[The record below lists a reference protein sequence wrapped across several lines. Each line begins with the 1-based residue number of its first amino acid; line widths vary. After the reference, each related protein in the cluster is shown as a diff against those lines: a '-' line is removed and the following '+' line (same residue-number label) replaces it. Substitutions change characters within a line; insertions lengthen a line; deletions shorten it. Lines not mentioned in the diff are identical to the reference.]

1 MKMKIIFPLIFFF
14 GALSMAT
21 FADNEGDP
29 DSKNPAPCFS
39 VSLTGTHVSCYGGSN
54 GTVHLAIN
62 GGTGPFTI
70 SWSTGATGGTDLAG
84 LTAGYYDV
92 QVIDQGTG
100 CVAFDIFNVT
110 QPQQL
115 TSTTTQT
122 NVKCN
127 GQSTGSI
134 DLTVAGGT
142 PGYSYSWGGS
152 VTTQD
157 RTNIP
162 AGSYSVTITD
172 TKGCKDTNN
181 IVITQPAQALNRNT
195 VKDDPTCFGFS
206 DGWVD
211 LTVWGGTTPYTYNWN
226 AGAYST
232 QDISSLP
239 SGSYAVTVTD
249 ANNCT
254 STVSVMLSDPPQLTL
269 SIISTDN
276 NCFGELSGTVDIT
289 VGGGTTPYSYS
300 WANSTY
306 LLSWPDEDQDSLE
319 NNSYY
324 VTVTDAKGCKLNDS
338 AVVASPS
345 ELNLALSSTDVTA
358 FGGSNGSAN
367 STMSGGVPPYIY
379 SWSNGA
385 TTSSLTSIP
394 AGWYILTVADNH
406 GCTIVD
412 SVFISEP
419 SDPLTVAASGTNVTC
434 FGGNNGT
441 AVADASGGTQPYTF
455 LWSNGSTSNTIGG
468 LTAGTYIVTL
478 TDAYSNIAL
487 DTIEIYQPDD
497 FAFTPVVT
505 HVSCNGLG
513 NGNIN
518 MTITGG
524 TAPYTYEWLNSQFV
538 LAALTKDISGMPAD
552 QYMLELTDTM
562 GCKGS
567 FTVEITQPELLVLS
581 LDHTDAYCAFSST
594 GTASATVVGGTTPY
608 TYDWSN
614 GQTIADI
621 TTLFAGTYILTV
633 SDDHGCFTVDSVR
646 ISEPD
651 SIAIQF
657 ATTPVTCRDQHDGT
671 ISTYPMGGNGNYDW
685 LWNTGNTDPSLIDL
699 VAGTYTLTVTDMM
712 GCTGAAEIEVGLIEI
727 DCINIPTSF
736 TPNGDGVN
744 DVWVIRNS
752 PLYTEAD
759 YQIFNRWGQIVF
771 SQKGTYESW
780 DGTWNGSPIPAETY
794 YYFIKLTPA
803 SETLQGTVTIV
814 R

>member
-1 MKMKIIFPLIFFF
+1 MKMRIIFPLILIF
-14 GALSMAT
+14 GMLSSTA
-21 FADNEGDP
+21 FADNESGTE
-29 DSKNPAPCFS
+29 SNSPAPCLT
-39 VSLTGTHVSCYGGSN
+39 VSLTGTHVSCYGGNN
-54 GTVHLAIN
+54 GSVALSIS
-62 GGTGPFTI
+62 GGSGNFTI
-70 SWSTGATGGTDLAG
+70 NWSTGAVGGMSLSN

-92 QVIDQGTG
+92 QVVDNTTG

-110 QPQQL
+110 QPLQL
-115 TSTTTQT
+115 TSSTTQT
-122 NVKCN
+122 NVKCF

-134 DLTVAGGT
+134 DLSVAGGS
-142 PGYSYSWGGS
+142 PGYSYSWNGG

-157 RTNIP
+157 RTNIA

-172 TKGCKDTNN
+172 SHGCKDTSE
-181 IVITQPAQALNRNT
+181 VTITQPAQALNKST
-195 VKDDPTCFGFS
+195 TKTDPSCFGFS
-206 DGWVD
+206 DGLID
-211 LTVWGGTTPYTYNWN
+211 LTVWGGTTPYTYSWTS
-226 AGAYST
+226 GAAS
-232 QDISSLP
+232 QDISAIP
-239 SGSYAVTVTD
+239 SGSYTVTVTD

-254 STVSVMLSDPPQLTL
+254 STASVNLTDPPQLTL
-269 SIISTDN
+269 SVTSTDN
-276 NCFGELSGTVDIT
+276 NCFGEVLGTVDVT

-306 LLSWPDEDQDSLE
+306 ILSWTDEDQDSLE

-338 AVVASPS
+338 VEVSSPTA
-345 ELNLALSSTDVTA
+345 LNLTLTSTDVTA

-394 AGWYILTVADNH
+394 AGWYTLTVADGH
-406 GCTIVD
+406 GCIVVD
-412 SVFISEP
+412 SVYINEP
-419 SDPLTVAASGTNVTC
+419 SDPLTVVATGTDVTC
-434 FGGNNGT
+434 FGGTNGT
-441 AVADASGGTQPYTF
+441 ALADASGGTAPYFF
-455 LWSNGSTSNTIGG
+455 LWSNGSISNSIDG
-468 LTAGTYIVTL
+468 LSAGSYIVTL
-478 TDAYSNIAL
+478 TDAFGNTTM
-487 DTIEIYQPDD
+487 DTIDILQPDE
-497 FAFTPVVT
+497 FVFTPVVT
-505 HVSCNGLG
+505 NVSCFGFG
-513 NGNIN
+513 NGEID
-518 MTITGG
+518 MTVTGG
-524 TAPYTYEWLNSQFV
+524 TAPYSYEWLNSQFV
-538 LAALTKDISGMPAD
+538 LAALTEDISGKPAD
-552 QYMLELTDTM
+552 MYMLEITDTM
-562 GCKGS
+562 GCKAS
-567 FTVEITQPELLVLS
+567 FSVEITQPDLLELS

-594 GTASATVVGGTTPY
+594 GTASGSVNGGTTPY
-608 TYDWSN
+608 IYEWSN

-621 TTLFAGTYILTV
+621 NSLFAGTYSLTV
-633 SDDHGCFTVDSVR
+633 TDDHGCFTIDSVR

-685 LWNTGNTDPSLIDL
+685 LWNTGDTDPSLTEL
-699 VAGTYTLTVTDMM
+699 ASGVYSLTVTDMM
-712 GCTGAAEIEVGLIEI
+712 GCTGAAEIEVAIIEI

-736 TPNGDGVN
+736 TPNGDGMN

-752 PLYTEAD
+752 PLYPEAD

-780 DGTWNGSPIPAETY
+780 DGTWNGNPIPAETY
-794 YYFIKLTPA
+794 YYFIKLTPS